1 MSFDQCLSYSYFVS
15 KYLLIFPN
23 ISVKLSYRYFHPCME
38 ALIPLRYAKSSYANI
53 LIEKHKNKAITQ
65 KGTQG
70 FSVVRPTMLTS
81 KDEREHYTI

>member
-1 MSFDQCLSYSYFVS
+1 
-15 KYLLIFPN
+15 
-23 ISVKLSYRYFHPCME
+23 ME
-38 ALIPLRYAKSSYANI
+38 ALIPFRYAKSSYANI
-53 LIEKHKNKAITQ
+53 LIEKHKNKTITQ